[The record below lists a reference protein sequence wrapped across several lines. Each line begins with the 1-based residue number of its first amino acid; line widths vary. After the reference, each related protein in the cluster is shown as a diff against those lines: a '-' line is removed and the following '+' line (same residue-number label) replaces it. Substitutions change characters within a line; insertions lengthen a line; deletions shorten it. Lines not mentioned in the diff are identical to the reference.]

1 MLKMSLKI
9 LSLPTI
15 PYFPIIPTIS
25 YLFFEISLLG
35 SGLCVDLTVR
45 NSIIGSKKANKTSM
59 KIDTFFRIREELLY
73 FTSPPPEVLCIVV
86 FHTGHIVWEENVYS
100 YTLLHKK
107 GKLKVSSRERPSLY
121 CIMTMITQRTIIGFQ
136 IKLAIH
142 LPLSL
147 SMNSGESKH
156 RTCTH
161 L

>member
-35 SGLCVDLTVR
+35 SGLCEDLTVR

-73 FTSPPPEVLCIVV
+73 FTSPPPEILCIVV
-86 FHTGHIVWEENVYS
+86 FTRVILFEKKMFIPTHFYTRKENSRLAVGRGLL
-100 YTLLHKK
+100 YT
-107 GKLKVSSRERPSLY
+107 VS
-121 CIMTMITQRTIIGFQ
+121 
-136 IKLAIH
+136 
-142 LPLSL
+142 
-147 SMNSGESKH
+147 
-156 RTCTH
+156 
-161 L
+161 